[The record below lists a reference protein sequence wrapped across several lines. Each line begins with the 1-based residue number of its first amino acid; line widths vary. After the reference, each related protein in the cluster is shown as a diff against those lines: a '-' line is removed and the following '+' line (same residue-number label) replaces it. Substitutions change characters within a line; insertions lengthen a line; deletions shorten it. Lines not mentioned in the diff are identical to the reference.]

1 MAARKV
7 AQVAREKKLF
17 SVAQA
22 NATLP
27 LVKAIVGD
35 IAALASNLR
44 ERHDRLNRVQTPVE
58 KSLSAAHREEVTQA
72 EHEFER
78 DQERLV
84 EYVEE
89 LNGLGVELKDYYTG
103 LVDFPCWHENRVVLL
118 CWRLGEPEVAYW
130 HEVDSGFAGRQRV
143 SARMTKDQV

>member
-7 AQVAREKKLF
+7 ANVAREKKLF

-35 IAALASNLR
+35 IAALAANLR

-58 KSLSAAHREEVTQA
+58 KNLSAAYREEVSQA
-72 EHEFER
+72 QTDFER

-84 EYVEE
+84 EYVDE
-89 LNGLGVELKDYYTG
+89 LKGLGVELKDYYTG
-103 LVDFPCWHENRVVLL
+103 LVDFPCWHENRVILL
-118 CWRLGEPEVAYW
+118 CWRLGEPEVAHW
-130 HEVDSGFAGRQRV
+130 HELDSGFAGRQRV
-143 SARMTKDQV
+143 TARMTKE